1 MQFVVRTYIRQ
12 SDSSITPKE
21 IRSVKDQI
29 FDCYKEI
36 LEFHKD
42 ILLKNFQTLSKEPGK
57 IGKLFIRMQ
66 PNFSNH
72 SKYCRNLPKALEILD
87 ENSDV
92 AEYFNVCFICL
103 CSNDFNVCLS
113 FANCLSI
120 PILTKIQN
128 YSVKIRDEKPLS
140 DRLKVSRHSMS
151 IKICRLLLI
160 NYFIIFFDSQIDI
173 FFRIKNSYHY
183 NVWMIIS
190 YY

>member
-1 MQFVVRTYIRQ
+1 MIVRELIETEEDLIRDMQFVVRTYIRQ

-103 CSNDFNVCLS
+103 LFY
-113 FANCLSI
+113 FAQT
-120 PILTKIQN
+120 IL
-128 YSVKIRDEKPLS
+128 
-140 DRLKVSRHSMS
+140 MFAF
-151 IKICRLLLI
+151 LLLI
-160 NYFIIFFDSQIDI
+160 VYPFQ
-173 FFRIKNSYHY
+173 Y
-183 NVWMIIS
+183 
-190 YY
+190 